1 MTCETSDGLDV
12 VASAGSL
19 EGTQFTV
26 TTSDEVTAVVITL
39 SDGVTALVGEDVG
52 RATFT
57 GDKRRFT
64 VRGEAVTATHGEAKP
79 LAFSI
84 EGSCA

>member
-1 MTCETSDGLDV
+1 MACETSDGLDV

-26 TTSDEVTAVVITL
+26 TTSDEVTAVAITL
-39 SDGVTALVGEDVG
+39 SDGVTALVGENVG

-57 GDKRRFT
+57 GDKQRFIL
-64 VRGEAVTATHGEAKP
+64 RGEAVTAANGKAKP
-79 LAFSI
+79 LAFGI
-84 EGSCA
+84 EGGCA

>member
-1 MTCETSDGLDV
+1 MACETSNGLDV
-12 VASAGSL
+12 VASGGSL

-26 TTSDEVTAVVITL
+26 TTSDEVTAVAITL
-39 SDGVTALVGEDVG
+39 SDGVTALVGENVG
-52 RATFT
+52 RATFA

-64 VRGEAVTATHGEAKP
+64 VRGEAVTAAHGEAKP